1 MSKIAL
7 YVLAAIGG
15 LVVVL
20 AAVFL
25 LIPQPEYRVY
35 DCNMAEWHP
44 DIPKEV
50 REHCRKLNRNQGI
63 VI

>member
-1 MSKIAL
+1 MNKIAL
-7 YVLAAIGG
+7 YVLAAIWG

-20 AAVFL
+20 GAL
-25 LIPQPEYRVY
+25 LMLVSEPEYRVY

-50 REHCRKLNRNQGI
+50 REHCRKLDRTQGI